1 MTEEQWTAAVL
12 AVGPQLFRCALRIV
26 QNEALAEDVV
36 GETYLRAWLNRQHLR
51 NRRSLRPWLM
61 RICRNCA
68 IDLQRRQ
75 VRGRVHSL
83 AQTIDDVPAA
93 ADGPIERLTRDELL
107 ERLPDSLKACARMHF
122 VDGMGFSEI
131 ARTER
136 IPISTVRGRI
146 YRARQE
152 LRKEIEMTAERIEP
166 KQDAYDDG
174 MVPVSPDRTVR
185 WRGVKIRLL
194 GVGRVGEKRMYSPSG
209 KRLSRVPATVARSGR
224 FTDWRRRIP
233 PPFRDDPA
241 ANVWVF
247 LERSGADGYTFFP
260 RRLMLGEDVGKK
272 HLLCAIVTPPE
283 SDGGWLRLRGTLM
296 GPVVQ
301 DNDAAV
307 RIPWDLASEAVADAV
322 PGWGAVYA
330 FKAAPGPRDGTCTVR
345 VVYSS
350 TAVKVDWEVFGLSD
364 DGRELASFSKEQVAS
379 SCNEGNVTGLALNYR
394 IPPDR
399 LRGIVLRPRWHARTD
414 WGKVRIRPR
423 G

>member
-1 MTEEQWTAAVL
+1 MTEEQWTTAVL

-61 RICRNCA
+61 RVCRNCA

-75 VRGRVHSL
+75 IRRRVRSDMR
-83 AQTIDDVPAA
+83 TIRDATSAA
-93 ADGPIERLTRDELL
+93 EGPIERLSREELL

-131 ARTER
+131 AYTER

-152 LRKEIEMTAERIEP
+152 LRKEIEMTAKRIEP

-194 GVGRVGEKRMYSPSG
+194 ALGWVGEKRLYSPSG
-209 KRLSRVPATVARSGR
+209 KRLSRVPATVARSQR
-224 FTDWRRRIP
+224 FTDWRQSIPRRYH
-233 PPFRDDPA
+233 DDPA
-241 ANVWVF
+241 AHVWVF
-247 LERSGADGYTFFP
+247 LERSGANGYTFFP
-260 RRLMLGEDVGKK
+260 WTQMLGEHVGKK
-272 HLLCAIVTPPE
+272 HLLCAIVTPSE
-283 SDGGWLRLRGTLM
+283 RDQRWLRLRGTLI

-301 DNDAAV
+301 GEGAAV
-307 RIPWDLASEAVADAV
+307 RVVSDLASEAVAEAV

-330 FKAAPGPRDGTCTVR
+330 FKTVPGPREGTCTVR

-350 TAVKVDWEVFGLSD
+350 TAVKTDWEVLGLSD
-364 DGRELASFSKEQVAS
+364 HGRELASFNKAQAAS
-379 SCNEGNVTGLALNYR
+379 SCNEGNVTGLTLDFR

-399 LRGIVLRPRWHARTD
+399 LRGIVLRPRWHAKAD
-414 WGKVRIRPR
+414 WGKVRIPPR
-423 G
+423 R